1 MDAMADRAAFAE
13 AVVFL
18 SYFDDL
24 PDPRQRGKVVYPL
37 DEVLLLALLAVLA
50 GAETFVGIA
59 RFGAKK
65 LALLRRF
72 RPFRDGT
79 PSHDHLGDI
88 FAAVDAEAFQRC
100 FVAWVA
106 SLVGT
111 PAEVIAI
118 DGKTARRSGQKTSG
132 KAPIH
137 MVSAFAARQRLVL
150 GPVKVAEKS
159 NEIVAIPKLLDLMAI
174 EGAVVTIDAIGGQ
187 RDIARTILDQKADA
201 VRAKVDST
209 ANMLGVTDVL
219 QKYPRQMSGG
229 QRQRVAAARAIVA
242 DPKLVLADEPTGAL
256 DSRNAAVLL
265 ETLEVLNAKLHATI
279 MMVTHDA
286 VAASYADRILFI
298 KDGKLFNELRRGD
311 DARTDFYQRILEVQ
325 AFLSGKQGDSP
336 AVGFAPSHA
345 AKPRN

>member
-1 MDAMADRAAFAE
+1 MLTVKD
-13 AVVFL
+13 L
-18 SYFDDL
+18 HKSY
-24 PDPRQRGKVVYPL
+24 QVGKTTY
-37 DEVLLLALLAVLA
+37 EVLKGVSLTVEKGEFVAVMGPSGSGKTTLLNCISCYIPIDSGEIMLGDRQLANLSEDALAKVRNRQLGFVFQDCNLLDTLTGFENIALAL
-50 GAETFVGIA
+50 
-59 RFGAKK
+59 
-65 LALLRRF
+65 
-72 RPFRDGT
+72 
-79 PSHDHLGDI
+79 
-88 FAAVDAEAFQRC
+88 
-100 FVAWVA
+100 
-106 SLVGT
+106 
-111 PAEVIAI
+111 
-118 DGKTARRSGQKTSG
+118 
-132 KAPIH
+132 
-137 MVSAFAARQRLVL
+137 
-150 GPVKVAEKS
+150 
-159 NEIVAIPKLLDLMAI
+159 
-174 EGAVVTIDAIGGQ
+174 TIKGE
-187 RDIARTILDQKADA
+187 KADA